1 MKSNKGQERQG
12 VPLTNYATDTFF
24 HSIGQFPYSSK
35 RMLAVTMFFG
45 FGFFVCFVLNR
56 NPGVKKI
63 HIYDTQLICNP
74 GIQVPEIEIQK
85 SVFN

>member
-1 MKSNKGQERQG
+1 MESEKIIPNIANMKSNKGQERQG

-45 FGFFVCFVLNR
+45 FGFCVFYVEQKPCSE
-56 NPGVKKI
+56 KT
-63 HIYDTQLICNP
+63 HINL
-74 GIQVPEIEIQK
+74 
-85 SVFN
+85 